1 MIRRAASCQLEEISI
16 STLLTFA
23 LLRFLADLSAGLTEF
38 TAGAVGEERRGDS
51 RCNCEA
57 CNKTINNTDDKIW
70 SRAGVAIKEDFRKSC
85 NNLGK
90 HCHEIPESKFQ
101 H

>member
-1 MIRRAASCQLEEISI
+1 MIIDISI

-57 CNKTINNTDDKIW
+57 CNKTVKNNIDDKLC
-70 SRAGVAIKEDFRKSC
+70 SRAGVAIKKDRQGYNF
-85 NNLGK
+85 
-90 HCHEIPESKFQ
+90 F
-101 H
+101 

>member
-1 MIRRAASCQLEEISI
+1 MIFCISI

-38 TAGAVGEERRGDS
+38 TAGEERRGDS

-57 CNKTINNTDDKIW
+57 CNKTINNIDDKLW
-70 SRAGVAIKEDFRKSC
+70 G
-85 NNLGK
+85 
-90 HCHEIPESKFQ
+90 
-101 H
+101 